1 MRIRRPSAHAGD
13 WSFILFRG
21 DFLIKYIL
29 IGGFICLVLVV
40 IFALLKVASNFDDE
54 VEQFYNN
61 FSKNDGLN
69 EEFDYYDNMY
79 KDIVDKHKNNDI

>member
-1 MRIRRPSAHAGD
+1 M
-13 WSFILFRG
+13 
-21 DFLIKYIL
+21 IKYIL

-40 IFALLKVASNFDDE
+40 IFALLKTASNFDDE

>member
-1 MRIRRPSAHAGD
+1 M
-13 WSFILFRG
+13 
-21 DFLIKYIL
+21 IKYIL

-69 EEFDYYDNMY
+69 EKFDYHDNMY

>member
-1 MRIRRPSAHAGD
+1 
-13 WSFILFRG
+13 
-21 DFLIKYIL
+21 LIKYIL

>member
-1 MRIRRPSAHAGD
+1 M
-13 WSFILFRG
+13 
-21 DFLIKYIL
+21 IKYIL

-79 KDIVDKHKNNDI
+79 KDIVDKHKNNYI

>member
-1 MRIRRPSAHAGD
+1 M
-13 WSFILFRG
+13 
-21 DFLIKYIL
+21 IKYIL